1 MIPSVIDR
9 ELCISSLQFLLLT
22 NTNSMP
28 GSKRR
33 ALKKLLSPNHS
44 PFTPDS
50 PSADTTPSSALSPQP
65 QLPPAIDDGAAAQA
79 AAAGISPQELQD
91 NAVLEDMH
99 EREKEIGHASSPAGL
114 REVISPSPSSVSA
127 QGQETKSGGMYANAN
142 GGGGGGKKKKSSR
155 QRFEER
161 QVSLTCLPSVPVGNV
176 IAYVSLF
183 FPHSKPLLTAESFF
197 QARKQEALLE
207 SAPPADPEWT
217 AQLEK
222 ERQEEIKVIS
232 DACIALNCELFEIA
246 PDGHCMYAAIGDQL
260 GLLGIVPVEEA
271 TDPRAIRRMAA
282 DYMLSHPDDFMPFLP
297 SIAGEDTPDAT
308 SDGMI
313 THSGFA
319 QYCKAVAETGEW
331 GGEPEIQALS
341 RAYGVPIH
349 VIQRGPP
356 TVVSHGGKDDSFGGG
371 LTAEESGRQG
381 KRVVRISYHKRMYGL
396 GEVS

>member
-1 MIPSVIDR
+1 
-9 ELCISSLQFLLLT
+9 
-22 NTNSMP
+22 MP

-44 PFTPDS
+44 PLAPDS
-50 PSADTTPSSALSPQP
+50 PSADITPTSALSPQP
-65 QLPPAIDDGAAAQA
+65 ELPPATDDAAAAQA

-99 EREKEIGHASSPAGL
+99 EREKEIGHASAPAGL
-114 REVISPSPSSVSA
+114 GGVISPSPSSTST
-127 QGQETKSGGMYANAN
+127 QETKSGGMYGGGMYANAN

-161 QVSLTCLPSVPVGNV
+161 Q
-176 IAYVSLF
+176 
-183 FPHSKPLLTAESFF
+183 
-197 QARKQEALLE
+197 ARKQEALLE
-207 SAPPADPEWT
+207 STPPADPGWT

-232 DACIALNCELFEIA
+232 DACFALNRNLFEIA

-260 GLLGIVPVEEA
+260 GLLGIIPAEEA
-271 TDPRAIRRMAA
+271 TNPRAIRRKAA

-297 SIAGEDTPDAT
+297 SITGEDTPNAT

-313 THSGFA
+313 TPSGFA

-341 RAYGVPIH
+341 RAYGIPIH

-371 LTAEESGRQG
+371 LTAEESSKQG
-381 KRVVRISYHKRMYGL
+381 ERVVRISYHKRMYGL
-396 GEVS
+396 GEHYNSLRPVA

>member
-1 MIPSVIDR
+1 
-9 ELCISSLQFLLLT
+9 
-22 NTNSMP
+22 MP

-114 REVISPSPSSVSA
+114 RGVISPSPSSVSA

-142 GGGGGGKKKKSSR
+142 GGGAGGKKKKSSR

-161 QVSLTCLPSVPVGNV
+161 
-176 IAYVSLF
+176 
-183 FPHSKPLLTAESFF
+183 

-396 GEVS
+396 GEHYNSLRPVV